1 LIALGL
7 ARYGFRAEALRIARS
22 LFAAAGSLD
31 YQLPE
36 VFGGFARSEAP
47 QPIAYPTATKPQ
59 AWAAGAPILLLQILL
74 GLEPDRQREL
84 LRSSADEMPSWV
96 GSLHLAPVQ
105 AFEASWDVR
114 LTDGAVSVTP
124 A

>member
-1 LIALGL
+1 
-7 ARYGFRAEALRIARS
+7 LRIVRS

-47 QPIAYPTATKPQ
+47 RPIAYPTATKPQ
-59 AWAAGAPILLLQILL
+59 AWAAGAPVLLLQILL
-74 GLEPDRQREL
+74 GLEPDRHREL
-84 LRSSADEMPSWV
+84 LRSSAEDVPSWI
-96 GSLHLAPVQ
+96 GSLRLEPVQ
-105 AFEASWDVR
+105 AFGAAWDVR
-114 LTDGAVSVTP
+114 LAGGAVSVTP